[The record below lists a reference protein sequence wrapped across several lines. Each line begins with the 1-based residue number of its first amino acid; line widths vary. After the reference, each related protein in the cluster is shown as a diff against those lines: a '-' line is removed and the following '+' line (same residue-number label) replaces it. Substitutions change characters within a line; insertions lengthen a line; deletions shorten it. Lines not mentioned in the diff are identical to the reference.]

1 MRQHYRSHGEISTFL
16 IAAILAASTI
26 VLTGQYSL
34 TVNKERLENAAN
46 EPQNWLLMNGDYG
59 SNRYSR
65 LTQINRDNVSNLRM
79 VWALAIGG
87 MQDTGQN
94 GPEAELNP
102 LIDNGFMYTADGWGT
117 VYKIDARPQ
126 TTRNLCG

>member
-1 MRQHYRSHGEISTFL
+1 MRQHYRSHGKISTFL

-79 VWALAIGG
+79 VWALAIGC
-87 MQDTGQN
+87 
-94 GPEAELNP
+94 L
-102 LIDNGFMYTADGWGT
+102 LYTSPSPRD
-117 VYKIDARPQ
+117 
-126 TTRNLCG
+126 